1 MLPRPRVA
9 VPRVSPR
16 LLPPRLP
23 AVASRPPKERALR
36 VPTVRERELPLPRL
50 AVVRAE
56 RLRDVVGRPEMLR
69 VEVVRPEPLR
79 EEVVRPEP
87 LRIEVVRLPKRLLD
101 LERLSPPEDATVL
114 VRVPLPLRSRLAEPR
129 VVPLRA
135 DDQFLRRPSAAWLR
149 AARAVVERVV
159 VLLLVEEGEVK
170 RERLLEAPALDLV
183 RLEYVVRGDVE
194 RVREE
199 E

>member
-1 MLPRPRVA
+1 
-9 VPRVSPR
+9 
-16 LLPPRLP
+16 
-23 AVASRPPKERALR
+23 
-36 VPTVRERELPLPRL
+36 
-50 AVVRAE
+50 
-56 RLRDVVGRPEMLR
+56 MLR

-114 VRVPLPLRSRLAEPR
+114 VRVPLPLRKRLAEPQVAVPR

-135 DDQFLRRPSAAWLR
+135 DDQVLRRPSAAWLR